1 MKQVVQN
8 ARGGKLSLKAV
19 PTPGVARNSLLIKT
33 HCSLI
38 SAGTERQM
46 VGFAQSSMLAKAKAR
61 PDLVRKTLD
70 KVRRD
75 GPMATIKAVTARL
88 DEALPLGYSIAGEV
102 VEVGAGL
109 EGLFE
114 VGQMVAGAG
123 IGLANHA
130 EYNVVPENLVVPIPA
145 DVSAQ
150 EACFSTLGSI
160 ALHSVRLV
168 EPQLGDVVAVLGA
181 GLVGQLCAQ
190 FARLAGA
197 RVIVLDFNAKRL
209 ALAKSLGAEATIQ
222 LGQGNPAEAVMDLTR
237 GIGCD
242 SVLIAAATPTSEPF
256 ETAAEIARDR
266 ASVCLVGITGT
277 EFPYRPYMQKELKV
291 LVSRS
296 YGPGR
301 YDRDYENKHQKYPLG
316 YVRWTEHENL
326 REVARLMSPSL
337 AARLDVQPLIS
348 HRFTLDASE
357 EAYALVMGGTEPHLG
372 VVLEYGTGDMADT
385 RRVMDLDPGKATRKS
400 GKAKAAGVAIG
411 AVGAGN
417 FGKTMI
423 LPALKADTRI
433 TLKTLVTSRGAS
445 AEGTGG
451 KLGFAHASTDFAT
464 ILDDPAIAGIVITTP
479 HSTHAGMVRK
489 GLEAGKSIFVE
500 KPLALSHAELEAVV
514 AARNDS
520 DGFVMVGF
528 NRRFAPFVLDAKAFL
543 ATKAGRSVVNI
554 RVNAGQLPPES
565 WQRDADEGQGRI
577 LGELCHFVDLAMDL
591 VGAPLLSVSATA
603 AEAVRGLCEDLTVAL
618 RFADGSLA
626 SIVYTALGDT
636 SFSKELVEV
645 YKGAA
650 VCQIENFREFTTVI
664 DGKSTTKKS
673 MAQDKGHNGQV
684 KAWVEGVL
692 SGTPPVDEQSLID
705 SSLATILVL
714 DSLRL
719 GRPVK
724 FGETDLGAGDPGA
737 EDSGVGDSGTEA
749 LDASV
754 LESDAPGAAPLST
767 GPSSAPSATLPA

>member
-8 ARGGKLSLKAV
+8 ARGGKLSLKSV
-19 PTPGVARNSLLIKT
+19 PAPSISRNSLLIKT

-46 VGFAQSSMLAKAKAR
+46 IGFAQSSMLAKARAR
-61 PDLVRKTLD
+61 PDLVRKVID

-75 GPMATIKAVTARL
+75 GPMATMKSVTARL

-109 EGLFE
+109 EGVYE

-130 EYNVVPENLVVPIPA
+130 EYNVVPENLVVPVPA
-145 DVSAQ
+145 DVTAE
-150 EACFSTLGSI
+150 EACFTTLGSI

-168 EPQLGDVVAVLGA
+168 EPQLGDVVCVLGA

-209 ALAKSLGAEATIQ
+209 ELAKFLGAESTIQ
-222 LGQGNPAEAVMDLTR
+222 LGVGNPTEAVMDLTR

-242 SVLIAAATPTSEPF
+242 SVLIAAASQTSEPF

-266 ASVCLVGITGT
+266 GTVCLVGITGT

-337 AARLDVQPLIS
+337 RASLDVKPLIS
-348 HRFTLDASE
+348 HRFGFDASE
-357 EAYALVMGGTEPHLG
+357 EAYTLVTNGDEPHLG
-372 VVLEYGTGDMADT
+372 VVLEYGKGKPADAGRAMTLVAAVKPVTGT
-385 RRVMDLDPGKATRKS
+385 
-400 GKAKAAGVAIG
+400 AIG
-411 AVGAGN
+411 AIGAGN

-423 LPALKADTRI
+423 LPALKGDERVQ
-433 TLKTLVTSRGAS
+433 LKTLVTSRGAS
-445 AEGTGG
+445 AEGTGT
-451 KLGFAHASTDFAT
+451 KLGFANASTD
-464 ILDDPAIAGIVITTP
+464 IESVLGDPEIAGLVITTP
-479 HSTHAGMVRK
+479 HSTHASMVCK
-489 GLEAGKSIFVE
+489 GLEAGKNVFVE
-500 KPLALSHAELEAVV
+500 KPLALSHEELERVV
-514 AARNDS
+514 GARNAS
-520 DGFVMVGF
+520 NGFVMVGF
-528 NRRFAPFVLDAKAFL
+528 NRRFAPYVQEAKKFL

-565 WQRDADEGQGRI
+565 WQRDAEEGQGRI
-577 LGELCHFVDLAMDL
+577 LGEVCHFVDLAMDL
-591 VGAPLLSVSATA
+591 VGAPLVSVSATA

-626 SIVYTALGDT
+626 SIIYTALGDT

-645 YKGAA
+645 YKGAG
-650 VCQIENFREFTTVI
+650 VCQIENFRAFTTVV
-664 DGKSTTKKS
+664 DGKSSTKKT
-673 MAQDKGHNGQV
+673 MAQDKGHSAQI
-684 KAWVEGVL
+684 KAWIDGVV

-724 FGETDLGAGDPGA
+724 FGA
-737 EDSGVGDSGTEA
+737 EAPTLEA
-749 LDASV
+749 LAN
-754 LESDAPGAAPLST
+754 
-767 GPSSAPSATLPA
+767 

>member
-8 ARGGKLSLKAV
+8 ARGGKLSLKSV

-70 KVRRD
+70 KVQRD

-102 VEVGAGL
+102 IEVGAGL
-109 EGLFE
+109 EGIYD

-123 IGLANHA
+123 IGMANHA

-145 DVSAQ
+145 DVAPE

-197 RVIVLDFNAKRL
+197 RVIVLDYNAARL
-209 ALAKSLGAEATIQ
+209 DLARSLGAEATIQ
-222 LGQGNPAEAVMDLTR
+222 LGVGNPTEAVMDLTR

-242 SVLIAAATPTSEPF
+242 SVLIAAATATSEPF
-256 ETAAEIARDR
+256 ATAAEIARDR
-266 ASVCLVGITGT
+266 GAVCLVGITGT

-326 REVARLMSPSL
+326 REVARLMSPAL
-337 AARLDVQPLIS
+337 HTRLNVQPLIS
-348 HRFTLDASE
+348 HRFGFDSSE
-357 EAYALVMGGTEPHLG
+357 EAYGLVMAGKELHLG
-372 VVLEYGTGDMADT
+372 VVLDYTKGETVNT
-385 RRVMDLDPGKATRKS
+385 RRTMALHAGGKVPG
-400 GKAKAAGVAIG
+400 GCAIG
-411 AVGAGN
+411 AIGAGS

-423 LPALKADTRI
+423 LPALKSDSRI
-433 TLKTLVTSRGAS
+433 HLKTLVTSRGTS
-445 AEGTGG
+445 AAGTGA
-451 KLGFAHASTDFAT
+451 KLGFANASTEMDS
-464 ILDDPAIAGIVITTP
+464 ILSDAEIAGVVITTP

-489 GLEAGKSIFVE
+489 ALDAGKSVFVE
-500 KPLALSHAELEAVV
+500 KPLALSHEELESVV
-514 AARNDS
+514 QARNAS

-528 NRRFAPFVLDAKAFL
+528 NRRFAPYVQEAKKFL
-543 ATKAGRSVVNI
+543 STKAGRSVVNI

-565 WQRDADEGQGRI
+565 WQRDAEEGQGRI
-577 LGELCHFVDLAMDL
+577 LGEVCHFVDLAMDL
-591 VGAPLLSVSATA
+591 INAPLLSVSATA
-603 AEAVRGLCEDLTVAL
+603 AEAVRGLCEDLTVTL

-626 SIVYTALGDT
+626 TIVYTTLGDT

-645 YKGAA
+645 YKGAT
-650 VCQIENFREFTTVI
+650 VCQIQNFREFTTVV
-664 DGKSTTKKS
+664 DGKSSTKKT
-673 MAQDKGHNGQV
+673 MTQDKGHSAQI
-684 KAWVEGVL
+684 KAWIDGVL

-705 SSLATILVL
+705 SSLATILIL

-719 GRPVK
+719 GRPVE
-724 FGETDLGAGDPGA
+724 FGAQ
-737 EDSGVGDSGTEA
+737 
-749 LDASV
+749 
-754 LESDAPGAAPLST
+754 APAA
-767 GPSSAPSATLPA
+767 

>member
-8 ARGGKLSLKAV
+8 ARGGKLSLKSV
-19 PTPGVARNSLLIKT
+19 PAPGLAPNSVLIKT

-46 VGFAQSSMLAKAKAR
+46 VGFAQSSLVAKARAR
-61 PDLVRKTLD
+61 PDLVRKVVD

-75 GPMATIKAVTARL
+75 GPMATLKSVTARL

-109 EGLFE
+109 EGRYHI
-114 VGQMVAGAG
+114 GQMVAGAG
-123 IGLANHA
+123 IGLANHS
-130 EYNVVPENLVVPIPA
+130 EYNLVPENLVVPVPA
-145 DVSAQ
+145 DVTPE
-150 EACFSTLGSI
+150 EACFTTLGSI

-197 RVIVLDFNAKRL
+197 RVIVLDFNAERL
-209 ALAKSLGAEATIQ
+209 ALAKSLGADETIQ
-222 LGQGNPAEAVMDLTR
+222 LGVGNPAEAVLDLTR

-242 SVLIAAATPTSEPF
+242 SILIAAATPTSEPF

-266 ASVCLVGITGT
+266 ATVCLVGITGT
-277 EFPYRPYMQKELKV
+277 EFPYRPYMQKELRV

-301 YDRDYENKHQKYPLG
+301 YDRDYENKHQKYPPG

-337 AARLDVQPLIS
+337 PNRLDVQPLIS
-348 HRFTLDASE
+348 HRFAFHDSE
-357 EAYALVMGGTEPHLG
+357 NAYGLVMEGKEPHLG
-372 VVLEYGTGDMADT
+372 VVLDYASAPADSRRDLALKSKGRAPTGT
-385 RRVMDLDPGKATRKS
+385 
-400 GKAKAAGVAIG
+400 AIG

-423 LPALKADTRI
+423 LPVLQADSRI
-433 TLKTLVTSRGAS
+433 QLKTLVTSRGVS
-445 AEGTGG
+445 AEGTGS
-451 KLGFAHASTDFAT
+451 KLGFANASTEMASV
-464 ILDDPAIAGIVITTP
+464 LNDPDIAGVVITTP
-479 HSTHAGMVRK
+479 HSTHAAMVRRV
-489 GLEAGKSIFVE
+489 LEAGKSVFVE
-500 KPLALSHAELEAVV
+500 KPLALSHEELEIVV
-514 AARNDS
+514 EARNAS
-520 DGFVMVGF
+520 DGFVTVGF
-528 NRRFAPFVLDAKAFL
+528 NRRFAPYAQDMKNFMK
-543 ATKAGRSVVNI
+543 TKAGRAVVNI

-565 WQRDADEGQGRI
+565 WQRDAEEGQGRI
-577 LGELCHFVDLAMDL
+577 LGEVCHFVDLAMNLID
-591 VGAPLLSVSATA
+591 APLASVSATA
-603 AEAVRGLCEDLTVAL
+603 AEAVRGLCEDLSIAL

-626 SIVYTALGDT
+626 NIVYTALGDT

-650 VCQIENFREFTTVI
+650 VCQIDNFREFMTVT
-664 DGKSTTKKS
+664 DGKSSTKKT
-673 MAQDKGHNGQV
+673 MAQDKGHNAQI
-684 KAWVEGVL
+684 KAWVGGVL
-692 SGTPPVDEQSLID
+692 AGVPPVDEQSLID

-719 GRPVK
+719 GRPVE
-724 FGETDLGAGDPGA
+724 FGEATPGA
-737 EDSGVGDSGTEA
+737 
-749 LDASV
+749 
-754 LESDAPGAAPLST
+754 
-767 GPSSAPSATLPA
+767 